1 MGGHMIHVEHR
12 KRIHL
17 VLRAAGYL
25 TTLTVLY
32 SPLPGFWACD
42 AWGQQSPPQLNSPAR
57 AQAEPR
63 QVAPRPAPAAQPA
76 FLQPSALNVAPI
88 AFPVP
93 NSETALGT
101 ALLSCNKEAEGYQPA
116 SLPGAR
122 GEIKLDQCFRGRA
135 HLVCSFNALLSEA
148 QSLLEDY
155 TKIVEANYPAVG
167 SVEDVCRKTPEGLA
181 TDLEGASDFA
191 TRFHAL
197 KAEYDARYKCANRV
211 EESFRDVTL
220 PDMAQAPSLL
230 KSIID
235 SIEGDIKGVSAAQSQ
250 LAELADKIS
259 LSQKAIVTIQKVHRT
274 MCMRNQSAKVDA
286 QDRGSAGMPI
296 LIMPTSI
303 ERIGPFNNR

>member
-1 MGGHMIHVEHR
+1 MIHVEYR

-17 VLRAAGYL
+17 MLRTTGCL
-25 TTLTVLY
+25 TTIALLY
-32 SPLPGFWACD
+32 ASVPGFWSSD

-57 AQAEPR
+57 AQTEPR
-63 QVAPRPAPAAQPA
+63 RPVAPRPAPAAQPA

-88 AFPVP
+88 ALPVP

-155 TKIVEANYPAVG
+155 TKIVEANYPAIG

-181 TDLEGASDFA
+181 TDLERSSDFA

-197 KAEYDARYKCANRV
+197 KVQYDARYKCSNRV

-220 PDMAQAPSLL
+220 SDMAQAPSLL

-235 SIEGDIKGVSAAQSQ
+235 SIEGDIKGVSAVQSR
-250 LAELADKIS
+250 LAELADKMDS
-259 LSQKAIVTIQKVHRT
+259 SHKAILTIQKIHRV
-274 MCMRNQSAKVDA
+274 MCVRVQQPARAAEGGGTVGTPLLL
-286 QDRGSAGMPI
+286 Q
-296 LIMPTSI
+296 PTLLQPT
-303 ERIGPFNNR
+303 GPFMNR

>member
-1 MGGHMIHVEHR
+1 
-12 KRIHL
+12 
-17 VLRAAGYL
+17 
-25 TTLTVLY
+25 
-32 SPLPGFWACD
+32 
-42 AWGQQSPPQLNSPAR
+42 
-57 AQAEPR
+57 
-63 QVAPRPAPAAQPA
+63 
-76 FLQPSALNVAPI
+76 
-88 AFPVP
+88 VP

-148 QSLLEDY
+148 QSLLEDF

-181 TDLEGASDFA
+181 TDLEGATDFA

-250 LAELADKIS
+250 LAELADKMDS
-259 LSQKAIVTIQKVHRT
+259 SHKAILTIQKVHRA
-274 MCMRNQSAKVDA
+274 MCVRVQPARAAVEGGGTVGTPLLLQPA
-286 QDRGSAGMPI
+286 
-296 LIMPTSI
+296 
-303 ERIGPFNNR
+303 GPFTNR